1 MKCLDF
7 FEDSAYTR
15 SNVEVAVPCTNEDG
29 LPKGGEGANSE
40 IQNADAYIWALD
52 KSRLDLSRDWDYEAF
67 VSEHLDS
74 YLERTVKP
82 CRIEIERTIL
92 KS

>member
-7 FEDSAYTR
+7 VEDSAYTR
-15 SNVEVAVPCTNEDG
+15 LNVKVAVPCTNEDG
-29 LPKGGEGANSE
+29 LQKGGECANSE